1 MFQPG
6 TYRDGSLGVA
16 QPGSYADGSLGILA
30 QPGAT
35 RDGSLGTVAA
45 QRPFTRSGMYASDTA
60 AAARARGIA
69 AAQAAARNASLV
81 ASMRAKPQNLQ
92 FRGLGFATADIPF
105 WGWAV
110 GGVVLGAVV
119 GYSLKK

>member
-6 TYRDGSLGVA
+6 TYQDGSLGA
-16 QPGSYADGSLGILA
+16 QSGSYHDGSLGILA

-35 RDGSLGTVAA
+35 NDGSLGTVAA
-45 QRPFTRSGMYASDTA
+45 QIPQPRGLYSSGGA

-69 AAQAAARNASLV
+69 AARAAARDSA
-81 ASMRAKPQNLQ
+81 RAAALRSKPAALQ

-119 GYSLKK
+119 GYALRK